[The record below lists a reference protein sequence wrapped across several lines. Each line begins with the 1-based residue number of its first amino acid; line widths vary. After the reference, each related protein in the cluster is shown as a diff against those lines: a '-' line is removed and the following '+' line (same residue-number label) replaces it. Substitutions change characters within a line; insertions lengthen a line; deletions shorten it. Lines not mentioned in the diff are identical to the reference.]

1 MDGGSDQNYSRRSR
15 RKKYC
20 KAKKRGRGFCSAK
33 SRLKMQ
39 REVLKS
45 TVERMT
51 QQKDEY
57 KTRTEDLYRFDY
69 ACVTPF
75 FMDCD
80 AGIEWVVLFIIY
92 CNLLLMLC
100 ISV

>member
-1 MDGGSDQNYSRRSR
+1 MAGLIRTAHVDLEERNTVDPNY
-15 RKKYC
+15 
-20 KAKKRGRGFCSAK
+20 SAK

-92 CNLLLMLC
+92 CNLCSC